1 MSSPPSTRT
10 QRPSALRLLADPQ
23 VRLGL
28 GSAAVLVTA
37 LSARRNLVGHGEAR
51 AFRAVNG
58 LPDALYPPAWLV
70 MQMGAFGAVPA
81 SAFTAWRAGDGELA
95 ARLLLGGTSAW
106 ALSKLVK
113 NVVRRPRPDALLPGI
128 RGRGRDAAGLG
139 YLSGHAAVAVALG
152 AAALPRLGPA
162 GRALALSAVP
172 LVGLTRV
179 YVGAHLPLD
188 IAGGVALL
196 AHDRALAGRLLAG
209 GTGTWALSKLVK
221 RMVRRP
227 RPATLISGTRTRGR
241 EASGLGYLSGHAG
254 VAVALGAAAFPRLSP
269 PGRAAVATVAPLVGL
284 SRIYVGAHL
293 PLDIAGGAALG
304 LTVDAAVALARPPSG
319 PAMRAAPRRDGNGLP
334 GP

>member
-1 MSSPPSTRT
+1 VD
-10 QRPSALRLLADPQ
+10 LREALADPR
-23 VRLGL
+23 VRLGA
-28 GSAAVLVTA
+28 GLVTLLA
-37 LSARRNLVGHGEAR
+37 TAGAVHRDRVGGCEAR

-58 LPDALYPPAWLV
+58 LPDALYPPAWIV

-188 IAGGVALL
+188 IAGGVALGL
-196 AHDRALAGRLLAG
+196 AVEATADLLLAG
-209 GTGTWALSKLVK
+209 
-221 RMVRRP
+221 
-227 RPATLISGTRTRGR
+227 
-241 EASGLGYLSGHAG
+241 
-254 VAVALGAAAFPRLSP
+254 P
-269 PGRAAVATVAPLVGL
+269 PDPG
-284 SRIYVGAHL
+284 SR
-293 PLDIAGGAALG
+293 
-304 LTVDAAVALARPPSG
+304 
-319 PAMRAAPRRDGNGLP
+319 
-334 GP
+334 